1 MSPGDE
7 DFRIRKFG
15 EMATAA
21 MRIRRRAACGLAA
34 IIATVSVVL
43 ASESPAGAAIN
54 TNSPHA
60 RQSADTRNIRHARQL
75 RDIGQPRD
83 AKRPAAAHK
92 VKKAPAARRPWTL
105 AVPSIGLATD
115 LMTLDGPRG
124 PASLD
129 GLSLP
134 VPPLAKAAT
143 EAGWYQF
150 TAVPGAAGNAVVVGH
165 VDTFI
170 GPAVFYNLYQLHPGD
185 RVYVDAGGARQ
196 RFDVNWV
203 RELSKPSF
211 PVNQVFGSTG
221 KHRLWLITCGGAFDY
236 KTGHY
241 LDNIVVSAT
250 WIPPAGKHP
259 GSPAKSG
266 AKRSED
272 DQGTVR

>member
-1 MSPGDE
+1 MT
-7 DFRIRKFG
+7 
-15 EMATAA
+15 TAA
-21 MRIRRRAACGLAA
+21 MQVGRRAACGLAA
-34 IIATVSVVL
+34 IVATVSAVL

-54 TNSPHA
+54 AHSPHA

-83 AKRPAAAHK
+83 AKRPAKRPAAAHK
-92 VKKAPAARRPWTL
+92 AKKAPGPARPWTL
-105 AVPSIGLATD
+105 AVPSVGLATD
-115 LMTLDGPRG
+115 LTTLDGPHG

-165 VDTFI
+165 VDTSI
-170 GPAVFYNLYQLHPGD
+170 GPAAFYNLYQLRPGD

-203 RELSKPSF
+203 RELPKPSL

-259 GSPAKSG
+259 GSPEKSG
-266 AKRSED
+266 GKRSED
-272 DQGTVR
+272 HQGTAR

>member
-1 MSPGDE
+1 MT
-7 DFRIRKFG
+7 
-15 EMATAA
+15 TAA
-21 MRIRRRAACGLAA
+21 MRVRRRAACGLAA
-34 IIATVSVVL
+34 IIAAVSTVL
-43 ASESPAGAAIN
+43 AIESPAGAAIN
-54 TNSPHA
+54 AHSPHA

-75 RDIGQPRD
+75 RDIGKPRD
-83 AKRPAAAHK
+83 AKRPAASPAARDAAAHK
-92 VKKAPAARRPWTL
+92 VKKAPGPARPWTL

-115 LMTLDGPRG
+115 LMTLDGPHG

-170 GPAVFYNLYQLHPGD
+170 GPAVFYNLYQLRPGD

-203 RELSKPSF
+203 RELPKPSF

-250 WIPPAGKHP
+250 WIPPAGKHS
-259 GSPAKSG
+259 GSPEKSG
-266 AKRSED
+266 VKRSKNH
-272 DQGTVR
+272 QGTVR